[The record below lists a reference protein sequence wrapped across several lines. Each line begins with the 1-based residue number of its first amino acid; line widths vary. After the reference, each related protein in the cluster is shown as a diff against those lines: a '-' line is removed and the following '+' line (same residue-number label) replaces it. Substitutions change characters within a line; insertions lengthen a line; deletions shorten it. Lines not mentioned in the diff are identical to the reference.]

1 MSKVL
6 QHIINKFIA
15 EQFSKS
21 ETNNT
26 KKPTDPICAMIK
38 QTDSQN
44 TIQVGAPGTNQPG
57 GQIQAQTALSSEKA
71 IAKQNGAI
79 DAFIIVTC
87 LQTGNK
93 YDASYIK
100 TLITKLFK
108 NYNQNIPWISS
119 YATPD
124 YFCLLPSLTTTID
137 DSMVIPVWIYSKSYK
152 AWRNLSNDIIDIN
165 VGKTKSGE
173 QRSIHISNTK
183 RTPKEPIELM
193 QTMYNLLNKTFIVKP
208 QIDPTHKKEKDI
220 KYDLTEYEFKFE
232 TDLPTVYKL
241 IMDMIKSNSTFASD
255 SKTITATKLTY
266 EDIEEKFK
274 SFYKQIKQTIKQLRI
289 NAPWMQ
295 YLDVN
300 QIKMA
305 LTTEVFKRLP
315 TFPSVLSPAEGDTR
329 PLPLIYL
336 SDMESTYKIVPGQFK
351 NIQKQLRLQ

>member
-15 EQFSKS
+15 EQLYI
-21 ETNNT
+21 EQQT
-26 KKPTDPICAMIK
+26 KTTDPICAMIK

-44 TIQVGAPGTNQPG
+44 TIQIGKPGTNQPG

-93 YDASYIK
+93 YDVSYIK
-100 TLITKLFK
+100 TLITRLFK

-152 AWRNLSNDIIDIN
+152 PWVNLANDIVNMN
-165 VGKTKSGE
+165 VGKTKSGTK
-173 QRSIHISNTK
+173 RSISISNLK
-183 RTPKEPIELM
+183 KTPKSPIELM
-193 QTMYNLLNKTFIVKP
+193 QIMYNLLNKTFIVKP
-208 QIDPTHKKEKDI
+208 QINPNDKKEKDI

-274 SFYKQIKQTIKQLRI
+274 RFYKQIKQSIKQLRI
-289 NAPWMQ
+289 TAPWMQ
-295 YLDVN
+295 YLN
-300 QIKMA
+300 LAEIKLA
-305 LTTEVFKRLP
+305 LTTEVFKSLP
-315 TFPSVLSPAEGDTR
+315 SFPSVSSQEQVDKQ
-329 PLPLIYL
+329 PLPLFYL
-336 SDMESTYKIVPGQFK
+336 SDVEATYKNIPGQFR